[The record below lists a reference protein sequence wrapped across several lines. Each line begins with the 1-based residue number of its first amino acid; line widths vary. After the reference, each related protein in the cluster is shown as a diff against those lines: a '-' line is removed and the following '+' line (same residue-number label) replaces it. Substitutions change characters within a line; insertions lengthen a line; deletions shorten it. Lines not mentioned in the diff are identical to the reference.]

1 MTEEQALAALRAAR
15 NPSSHESWETA
26 KHFLTAPGFGRGVR
40 QAAMRGLGVGVFMSR
55 IPFDD
60 SGPRKAAELVA
71 LLTPFLADPDP
82 TNRLA
87 AARELGSAKI
97 PASIAALEARKKVE
111 QDARVLTEIDGALR
125 EIARKDFEPGGR

>member
-1 MTEEQALAALRAAR
+1 
-15 NPSSHESWETA
+15 
-26 KHFLTAPGFGRGVR
+26 
-40 QAAMRGLGVGVFMSR
+40 MSR
-55 IPFDD
+55 IPGDD
-60 SGPRKAAELVA
+60 SGPRKAAELVS